1 MSLTQAEINALKG
14 RGFLNNRGTD
24 MFSGR
29 IVGAGGVFTAE
40 QVQSM
45 AELAQKFGNGKVTFT
60 SRLGAEI
67 PGIPADQIDAA
78 EQFAKDHD
86 IAFGG
91 TGPKIRPVIA
101 CKGTTCVF
109 GNYDTQAL
117 AKKIHEEY
125 YLGWRSVVLPHKFKI
140 GLGGCPN
147 SCMKPTVNDFG
158 VEGRPVAPG
167 KPKQFAIYVGGT
179 WGKKTREGGFELP
192 RLFGEEEVL
201 PTLEKTMLWYRE
213 NAFQKERLRLAIER
227 LGFDKFLADIE
238 GDDLLNRKAE
248 ILAADLKTK

>member
-1 MSLTQAEINALKG
+1 MSLAQAEINALKG

-24 MFSGR
+24 NFSGR
-29 IVGAGGVFTAE
+29 IVSPGSVFTAE
-40 QVQSM
+40 QVQAISEI
-45 AELAQKFGNGKVTFT
+45 AKKFGNGKVSFT

-67 PGIPADQIDAA
+67 PGIPFDQIEAA
-78 EQFAKDHD
+78 EQYAKDHD
-86 IAFGG
+86 LAFGG
-91 TGPKIRPVIA
+91 TGPKVRPVIA

-117 AKKIHEEY
+117 AKKIYEEF

-147 SCMKPTVNDFG
+147 SCMKPTLNDFG
-158 VEGRPVAPG
+158 VEGHSTPAGVEE
-167 KPKQFAIYVGGT
+167 KFAIYVGGT
-179 WGKKTREGGFELP
+179 WGRNTHAGIQLP
-192 RLFGEEEVL
+192 NMVKEEDIL
-201 PTLEKTMLWYRE
+201 PILEKTLLWYRE
-213 NAFQKERLRLAIER
+213 NAFQKERLRGAIDR
-227 LGFDKFLADIE
+227 LGFEKFLADIE